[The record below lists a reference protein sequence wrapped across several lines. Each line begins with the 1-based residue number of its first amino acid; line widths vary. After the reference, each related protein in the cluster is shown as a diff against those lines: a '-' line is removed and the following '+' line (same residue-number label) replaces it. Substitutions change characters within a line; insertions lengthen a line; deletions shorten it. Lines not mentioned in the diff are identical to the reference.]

1 VGVLV
6 VDAEQTTAGG
16 AVLVNAQPFVIGE
29 ACVRLRS
36 SRETIHRGGSGTLWI
51 QDLRLLRSRT
61 QASPAAM
68 SSQCLYNAHHA
79 GNPAK
84 KSVCC
89 APHLRIN
96 PPRGSDR
103 TDKADDFLAESH
115 SRTQDPGVR
124 FEGWRGL
131 PKMNQASPREAGHKP
146 AF

>member
-1 VGVLV
+1 MFQYTAGIGL
-6 VDAEQTTAGG
+6 TTASQP
-16 AVLVNAQPFVIGE
+16 NAGF
-29 ACVRLRS
+29 
-36 SRETIHRGGSGTLWI
+36 
-51 QDLRLLRSRT
+51 
-61 QASPAAM
+61 ASCYTSPQ
-68 SSQCLYNAHHA
+68 SLYPAHHT
-79 GNPAK
+79 GNFPK

-131 PKMNQASPREAGHKP
+131 PKMIQASPREAGHKP

>member
-1 VGVLV
+1 MHQSLY
-6 VDAEQTTAGG
+6 TAH
-16 AVLVNAQPFVIGE
+16 Q
-29 ACVRLRS
+29 
-36 SRETIHRGGSGTLWI
+36 
-51 QDLRLLRSRT
+51 
-61 QASPAAM
+61 
-68 SSQCLYNAHHA
+68 A
-79 GNPAK
+79 GNFPK

-89 APHLRIN
+89 APHLRID